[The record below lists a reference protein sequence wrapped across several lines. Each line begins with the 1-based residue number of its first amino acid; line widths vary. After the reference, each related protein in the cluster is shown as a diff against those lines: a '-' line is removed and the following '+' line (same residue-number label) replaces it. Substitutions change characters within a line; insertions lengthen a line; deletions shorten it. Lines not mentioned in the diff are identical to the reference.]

1 MDIYMLISLMY
12 YYINKDVFRKGIS
25 EEKKKEE
32 EEEKVCLC
40 ICLGVLSFL
49 FFDLPDLSRDVGW

>member
-1 MDIYMLISLMY
+1 MDIYMLISLLN
-12 YYINKDVFRKGIS
+12 YYINKDLFRRSIS

-40 ICLGVLSFL
+40 ICLGVLF